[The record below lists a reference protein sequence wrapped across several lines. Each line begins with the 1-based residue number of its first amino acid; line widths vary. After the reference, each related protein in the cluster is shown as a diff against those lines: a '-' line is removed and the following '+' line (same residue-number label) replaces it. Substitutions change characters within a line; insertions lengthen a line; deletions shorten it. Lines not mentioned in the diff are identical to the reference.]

1 MLFVDVPGILP
12 QRFLPKQPN
21 TDENMTEKNMGRPN
35 LTKKNMP
42 DADQTGKDMAIA
54 GLMAENMAGAD
65 GFFIACLQRKI

>member
-1 MLFVDVPGILP
+1 
-12 QRFLPKQPN
+12 
-21 TDENMTEKNMGRPN
+21 MTEKNMGRSN
-35 LTKKNMP
+35 LNEKNMP